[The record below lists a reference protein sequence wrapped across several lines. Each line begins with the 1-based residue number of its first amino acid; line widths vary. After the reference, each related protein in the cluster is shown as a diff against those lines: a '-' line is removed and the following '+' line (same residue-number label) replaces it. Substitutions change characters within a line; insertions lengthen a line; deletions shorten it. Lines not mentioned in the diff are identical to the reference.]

1 MYRKRSNEETDAST
15 SSTSEDFDRPPRK
28 KRGLSVSTVEKWILE
43 YDKTLNTATWLGYDK
58 TGQNQVSRLKCKVC
72 QRFVDKIR
80 GSRNFSAAFI
90 DGSENFRTSSFKD
103 HAKTDMHER
112 AMVLLKKEQF
122 QNICDYSP
130 IARSFYRMDSEAEA
144 KIKRKFDLA
153 YVMAK
158 ENIAFTKMMPLCQL
172 EERHGV
178 DLGETYKNDMACSAF
193 VDYIAKD
200 LREDLS
206 KTLQESHFFSVQMDG
221 STDCA
226 NLEEELFLAIYFD
239 PHSSHGSVHVRNRFM
254 CVRQP
259 ESVNATGLYQC
270 FNRAMAHLALDS
282 IPSKLIGF
290 GCDGASVNMG
300 SNALKGCL
308 QSDRPWIV
316 TFWCLA
322 HRLELSLK
330 DALRNTLFSTIDD
343 ILLKVYYVY
352 SKAPKKCRELE
363 AIVTELR
370 ACLDQSE
377 LPLDG
382 GNRPLRACGTRFIAH
397 KVAALE
403 RLIDRFGVYLIHLI
417 SLTEDRS
424 VKAADQQ
431 KIKGYVTKWRD
442 SKILLGSAVFHDILR
457 PAAIL
462 CKALQSDELSVV
474 NCIEAIL
481 RTSANIEKLK
491 SIDVEEFPSVKKVLL
506 RIKQSEGT
514 ATSERTYQDTE
525 LTKYEQGL
533 SFLKTH
539 KDEYIDKV
547 LVCLKDRIKDR
558 ETSESDLLTCSLKL
572 LATHGWEKLGMHLS
586 ATVLSKA

>member
-1 MYRKRSNEETDAST
+1 MYRKRTSEETDAGT
-15 SSTSEDFDRPPRK
+15 SSTSGDSQFDKPPPK
-28 KRGLSVSTVEKWILE
+28 KRGLSVSTVEKWILDN
-43 YDKTLNTATWLGYDK
+43 DKTLNTSTWLGYDK
-58 TGQNQVSRLKCKVC
+58 TGRNQVAKLKCKVC
-72 QRFVDKIR
+72 QRFADKIR

-90 DGSENFRTSSFKD
+90 DGSENLRSTSFKD

-112 AMVLLKKEQF
+112 AMVLLKKEQS

-130 IARSFYRMDSEAEA
+130 LARSFFHMDSEAEA

-158 ENIAFTKMMPLCQL
+158 ENIAFTKMKPLCQL

-178 DLGETYKNDMACSAF
+178 DLGETYKTDMACSTF
-193 VDYIAKD
+193 VDYIARD
-200 LREDLS
+200 LRDNLS
-206 KTLQESHFFSVQMDG
+206 KTLQEAHFFSVQMDG

-226 NLEEELFLAIYFD
+226 NLEEELFMAIYFD
-239 PHSSHGSVHVRNRFM
+239 SHSSDGSVHIRNRFL

-259 ESVNATGLYQC
+259 ESVDAAGLYKC
-270 FNRAMAHLALDS
+270 FNRAMAHLTLDS
-282 IPSKLIGF
+282 KPSKLIGF

-300 SNALKGCL
+300 ANALKGCL
-308 QSDRPWIV
+308 QSEHPWIV

-343 ILLKVYYVY
+343 ILLRIYYVY

-363 AIVTELR
+363 VIVTELR

-377 LPLDG
+377 LPLSG

-403 RLIDRFGVYLIHLI
+403 RLINRFGVYLNHLI
-417 SLTEDRS
+417 SLTEDPS

-431 KIKGYVTKWRD
+431 KIKGYVTKWKD
-442 SKILLGSAVFHDILR
+442 SKILLGSALFHDILR
-457 PAAIL
+457 PAAVL

-491 SIDVEEFPSVKKVLL
+491 SVEVEEFPSVKKVLL
-506 RIKQSEGT
+506 RMKQGDST

-525 LTKYEQGL
+525 LTRYE
-533 SFLKTH
+533 
-539 KDEYIDKV
+539 
-547 LVCLKDRIKDR
+547 
-558 ETSESDLLTCSLKL
+558 
-572 LATHGWEKLGMHLS
+572 
-586 ATVLSKA
+586 